1 MKTKKL
7 QLAHLYKGSY
17 FYGYGLA
24 VDGELLAELIGTTI
38 KTLPGEPVVMDAS
51 FRISSEMEQ
60 SPIRIELER
69 GTK

>member
-24 VDGELLAELIGTTI
+24 VDGELLAGLTGSTI
-38 KTLPGEPVVMDAS
+38 KTLPGELAVMDAS

-60 SPIRIELER
+60 SPVRIELER
-69 GTK
+69 DMK